1 MDKLFKFFG
10 KKKPENKSSD
20 ARNLENMM
28 PSIIQEQSTQL
39 NEKVLENKT
48 MDQNSTLHS
57 HQDANTDIVIVNPTI
72 QETKNEGFYYKKYI
86 DRIQKLQ
93 ISNPILMEREQM
105 KVNFD
110 YEVMDYL
117 VNDMTMIF
125 REKQNLVDEN
135 LVSRFYNII

>member
-10 KKKPENKSSD
+10 KKKPEIKSNDARSLENIMPNINQEQPAQSVEKISENKFQIKDSSD
-20 ARNLENMM
+20 PNLQQ
-28 PSIIQEQSTQL
+28 PS
-39 NEKVLENKT
+39 N
-48 MDQNSTLHS
+48 
-57 HQDANTDIVIVNPTI
+57 DIVIVNPSI

-110 YEVMDYL
+110 CEVMDYL
-117 VNDMTMIF
+117 VNDMTLIF
-125 REKQNLVDEN
+125 REKQNLIDEN
-135 LVSRFYNII
+135 LVIFL